1 MRESDIAID
10 YIKKFRFDSKTAFVM
25 GGLGLIGSEISKGFL
40 SLGSRVVAL
49 DINYEKGKEMEKKL
63 TAAGYDLIFCP
74 FDCAEVDKL
83 ENKFSKLLDKYGCPD
98 IYINCSYPRTTDWG
112 KSSFKDI
119 KLESFQKNVD
129 IHMNSYAW
137 LARLVAEAM
146 VQAGNGGS
154 IIQLGSIYGVAAQD
168 LTVYED
174 TDMHENMTYATIKGG
189 IINLTRQMA
198 SYYGQYNIRV
208 NTLCPGGLRGH
219 VSATNSD
226 QNPIFIKQYSNKAPL
241 KRLGRAEEVASAALF
256 LASDAASYITGA
268 TLMVDGGWTAI

>member
-1 MRESDIAID
+1 MERRVTEPGDAEED
-10 YIKKFRFDSKTAFVM
+10 ECGVCDGDS
-25 GGLGLIGSEISKGFL
+25 SSCE
-40 SLGSRVVAL
+40 
-49 DINYEKGKEMEKKL
+49 DC
-63 TAAGYDLIFCP
+63 AGEPNGPNLEDNCGTCDNNPENDCP